1 MEIDRF
7 ALLENVFLHELVMWQ
22 IRINLLLLTT
32 PNQISLYTY
41 ALPLSFLQ
49 KMNKLMKSE
58 PFSEPRTRVRN
69 QLTFTCS
76 KSRIETVEKDVKRVQ
91 N

>member
-22 IRINLLLLTT
+22 IRVNLLLLTT
-32 PNQISLYTY
+32 PNQISHYTY

-76 KSRIETVEKDVKRVQ
+76 KSRIETVEKGVKRFQ
-91 N
+91 S

>member
-7 ALLENVFLHELVMWQ
+7 ALLENMFLHELVMLQ

-32 PNQISLYTY
+32 PNQISHYTY
-41 ALPLSFLQ
+41 ALSLSFLQ
-49 KMNKLMKSE
+49 KKNELMMSE

-76 KSRIETVEKDVKRVQ
+76 KSRIETVEKDVKLVQ
-91 N
+91 S